1 MPDVVLA
8 GAAGNLVQVFGEGE
22 SAVAVAARAARDAAQ
37 AAQVAAESAVGDA
50 EGQADAAA
58 LSAQAAASSAGAA
71 AGSASAADTSAQAAS
86 GSAGAAAGSASAAA
100 GSASTAT
107 TQAGIATTQA
117 GTATTQAGIATAGAN
132 TATTQA
138 GIATTQANAAIAA
151 AQNIPTPGTDPTE
164 TPRNADLGSAA
175 FVAANALR
183 GRWPVAAGA
192 AYQIT
197 PDDWG
202 RTLIAESGT
211 LTWTLPLIAQLP
223 DGWWV
228 QVWNRSGNT
237 LTINR
242 AASAVIGAS
251 ATSVTVADGAGLTL
265 ARRDDTRFERIA

>member
-1 MPDVVLA
+1 MPDVIQA
-8 GAAGNLVQVFGEGE
+8 GSAGNVTLIYSEGE
-22 SAVAVAARAARDAAQ
+22 SAVAVAARAARVRAEAAATQ
-37 AAQVAAESAVGDA
+37 AETAADSTE
-50 EGQADAAA
+50 ADAIAT
-58 LSAQAAASSAGAA
+58 
-71 AGSASAADTSAQAAS
+71 AADRVQTGLDRVATGQDRDATAADRIATGQDATTATTQAGIATAQ
-86 GSAGAAAGSASAAA
+86 
-100 GSASTAT
+100 ASTAT
-107 TQAGIATTQA
+107 TQAGIATT
-117 GTATTQAGIATAGAN
+117 GAT

-164 TPRNADLGSAA
+164 TPRNADLGSGA

-197 PDDWG
+197 ADDWG

-211 LTWTLPLIAQLP
+211 LTWTLPLITELP
-223 DGWWV
+223 PGWWV

-242 AASAVIGAS
+242 AATAVIGAS
-251 ATSVTVADGAGLTL
+251 ATSITVADGAGVTL
-265 ARRDDTRFERIA
+265 ARRDATRFERIA

>member
-1 MPDVVLA
+1 MAEADRLRLQNRTQNQYD
-8 GAAGNLVQVFGEGE
+8 GYGYAALFTGDLN
-22 SAVAVAARAARDAAQ
+22 AVAAVGNDVAADALAAQ
-37 AAQVAAESAVGDA
+37 QA
-50 EGQADAAA
+50 ADAAA
-58 LSAQAAASSAGAA
+58 ANVLAQ
-71 AGSASAADTSAQAAS
+71 
-86 GSAGAAAGSASAAA
+86 
-100 GSASTAT
+100 TAT
-107 TQAGIATTQA
+107 NAAT
-117 GTATTQAGIATAGAN
+117 ATAGAN

-183 GRWPVAAGA
+183 GRFPAAAGA

-197 PDDWG
+197 ADDWG

-211 LTWTLPLIAQLP
+211 LTWTLPLITQLP

-251 ATSVTVADGAGLTL
+251 AASVTVADGAGLTL